1 MTRIC
6 QMIILMA
13 VTGLSGCATNDGKSL
28 LVAEGDDALSCTA
41 LHQAFAGAGSLG
53 ENAPARRRWLKTLIA
68 EKDCRPIRTIGITV
82 GASVTFD

>member
-6 QMIILMA
+6 QLIILMA
-13 VTGLSGCATNDGKSL
+13 VAGLSGCATDDGKSL
-28 LVAEGDDALSCTA
+28 LVAEGDEALSCTA
-41 LHQAFAGAGSLG
+41 LHQAFASAGSLG
-53 ENAPARRRWLKTLIA
+53 DNAPVRRRWLKTLIA

>member
-6 QMIILMA
+6 QMVILIA
-13 VTGLSGCATNDGKSL
+13 AAGFSGCATDDGKSL

-41 LHQAFAGAGSLG
+41 LHQALAGAGSLG

-82 GASVTFD
+82 GTSV